1 MFKKVWSSIAEFLSD
16 VRSELK
22 KISYPTRTETVGST
36 TVVLL
41 FCVIMSIYLSVVDSF
56 LVWLIS
62 RIV

>member
-1 MFKKVWSSIAEFLSD
+1 MFKKVWSSIIEFLSD
-16 VRSELK
+16 VRGELK
-22 KISYPTRTETVGST
+22 KISYPTKAETIGST